1 MSENTSDD
9 KKKELSNQLE
19 EDGFLLHKDKGC
31 EYGCNFCREFRRV
44 TSWPDGIPLLKNPAA
59 YQKAV
64 LYQLCHHYN
73 LRLEELP
80 DQGSDNDLECCSKR
94 SQLFAGNDCA
104 NAPVKQILAACNAC
118 KAMHRGTVDCQCLKD
133 ILKHQNPACVSTNLH
148 FCIDK
153 SIFEQE
159 SFPISH

>member
-1 MSENTSDD
+1 MHCLTRLSFPWLAVSENTTDD

-44 TSWPDGIPLLKNPAA
+44 TNWPDGIPLLKNPAA

-73 LRLEELP
+73 LRLEEAPEAGIINL
-80 DQGSDNDLECCSKR
+80 NF
-94 SQLFAGNDCA
+94 SQHHIIRK
-104 NAPVKQILAACNAC
+104 PVFWAIE
-118 KAMHRGTVDCQCLKD
+118 
-133 ILKHQNPACVSTNLH
+133 I
-148 FCIDK
+148 
-153 SIFEQE
+153 
-159 SFPISH
+159 